1 VPDQAKR
8 RSRRGGDAIYF
19 DHRGQCRDPEHHRY
33 CPGRWRGAISR
44 IEDSKRARRKVSGR
58 TKSDVK
64 NKLKALH
71 EELDQ
76 GVKPSASYQVADA
89 LTDWLEHGLDGRSP
103 KTLSTY
109 REVTAPLLP
118 LIGTIPLRDPTA
130 ADARAAPTRIGASRS
145 SRTVTIAHQALT
157 RAIRQAEADDLVGRN
172 VAALIRAPKGGTKGR
187 PSRALK
193 LGQAAALLD
202 AGRRYRLH
210 AYVVPSLTTG
220 IRSEEARAL
229 RWDHVDLDTGTIS
242 VWRSVRAHG
251 DVKTRTSRRTLALP
265 EMAVQALREHR
276 ELQRKERLN
285 AGPLWEEHGL
295 VFAST
300 LGTPLDRSH
309 VRRSPR
315 LICRNAGIGEDWA
328 PRDLRHTFVSIMSA
342 HGDIPIVGSARL
354 TGHSDI
360 RTTETVY
367 RHELRPVIRTGAGVM
382 DSLLGEKP
390 ESISGTAAR

>member
-1 VPDQAKR
+1 VPEEAER
-8 RSRRGGDAIYF
+8 RGRRGGDAIYF
-19 DHRGQCRDPEHHRY
+19 DHWGQCRDPEHHRH

-44 IEDSKRARRKVSGR
+44 IEDGKRVRRKVSGG
-58 TKSDVK
+58 TKSEVK
-64 NKLKALH
+64 DRLKALH

-76 GVKPSASYQVADA
+76 GIKPSASYKVSDGI
-89 LTDWLEHGLDGRSP
+89 TDWLEHGLDGRSP
-103 KTLSTY
+103 KTVSTY

-118 LIGTIPLRDPTA
+118 LVGAIPLRDLTA
-130 ADARAAPTRIGASRS
+130 ADVRAALTRIGGRAPVAPWRSRI
-145 SRTVTIAHQALT
+145 RCWP
-157 RAIRQAEADDLVGRN
+157 AIRHAEANDLVRRN
-172 VAALIRAPKGGTKGR
+172 VAALIRAPKGGANGR
-187 PSRALK
+187 PSRALN
-193 LGQAAALLD
+193 LGQAAGLLE
-202 AGRRYRLH
+202 AARRYRLH
-210 AYVVPSLTTG
+210 AYVVLSLTTG

-229 RWDHVDLDTGTIS
+229 GWDHVDLEAGTIS

-265 EMAVQALREHR
+265 EMAVQALREHQ
-276 ELQRKERLN
+276 ELQRQERLN
-285 AGPLWEEHGL
+285 AGPLWQEHGL

-309 VRRSPR
+309 VRRSLQ

-342 HGDIPIVGSARL
+342 HGDVPVEEIARL
-354 TGHSDI
+354 AGHSDS

-382 DSLLGEKP
+382 DRLLGKEA
-390 ESISGTAAR
+390 EGVIGTVAG

>member
-1 VPDQAKR
+1 VPQEIQR
-8 RSRRGGDAIYF
+8 RGRRGGDAIYF
-19 DHRGQCRDPEHHRY
+19 DHRGQCRDPEHHRH
-33 CPGRWRGAISR
+33 CPGRWRGAVSR
-44 IEDSKRARRKVSGR
+44 IEEGKRVRRKVSGR
-58 TKSDVK
+58 TKSEVK
-64 NKLKALH
+64 DRLKALH

-76 GVKPSASYQVADA
+76 GVKPSASYKVADA

-118 LIGTIPLRDPTA
+118 LLGAIPLRDLTA
-130 ADARAAPTRIGASRS
+130 ADVRAALTRTGATRS
-145 SRTVTIAHQALT
+145 SRTVTIAHQVLT
-157 RAIRQAEADDLVGRN
+157 RAIRHAEANDLVRRN
-172 VAALIRAPKGGTKGR
+172 VASLIRAPKGGTPGR
-187 PSRALK
+187 PSRALN
-193 LGQAAALLD
+193 LGQAAALLE
-202 AGRRYRLH
+202 AARRYRLR
-210 AYVVPSLTTG
+210 AYVVLSLTTG

-229 RWDHVDLDTGTIS
+229 RWDHVDLDAGTIS

-265 EMAVQALREHR
+265 EMAVQALREHQ
-276 ELQRKERLN
+276 ELQRQERLN
-285 AGPLWEEHGL
+285 AGPLWQEHGL

-309 VRRSPR
+309 VRRSLR
-315 LICRNAGIGEDWA
+315 LVSRIAGIGEDWA

-342 HGDIPIVGSARL
+342 HGDVPVEEIARL

-382 DSLLGEKP
+382 DRLLGNKAEGT
-390 ESISGTAAR
+390 IGTAAG

>member
-1 VPDQAKR
+1 ME
-8 RSRRGGDAIYF
+8 GGE
-19 DHRGQCRDPEHHRY
+19 RV
-33 CPGRWRGAISR
+33 
-44 IEDSKRARRKVSGR
+44 RRKVSGR
-58 TKSDVK
+58 TKTEVK

-71 EELDQ
+71 DDLEQ
-76 GVKPSASYQVADA
+76 GVKPSASYKVADA

-103 KTLSTY
+103 KTVSTY

-118 LIGTIPLRDPTA
+118 LIGTIPLRDLTA
-130 ADARAAPTRIGASRS
+130 TDVRTALTKIGATRS
-145 SRTVTIAHQALT
+145 SRTVTIAHQVLT
-157 RAIRQAEADDLVGRN
+157 RAIRHAEANDLVRRN

-187 PSRALK
+187 PSRALN
-193 LGQAAALLD
+193 LDQTAALLD
-202 AGRRYRLH
+202 AARRYRLH
-210 AYVVPSLTTG
+210 AYVVLSLTTG

-229 RWDHVDLDTGTIS
+229 CWDHVDLDAGILS

-265 EMAVQALREHR
+265 EMAVQALREHQ
-276 ELQRKERLN
+276 ELQRRERAI

-295 VFAST
+295 VFASS

-309 VRRSPR
+309 VRRSLR

-342 HGDIPIVGSARL
+342 HGDVPVEEIARL

-382 DSLLGEKP
+382 DRLLGKKAED
-390 ESISGTAAR
+390 ITGTVVG